1 MTEGGFN
8 EFEMVGRNEGFEN
21 YSREQL
27 VGEYNKLKS
36 DYNELKDEWLTHDMP
51 CDIKVIFLEN

>member
-1 MTEGGFN
+1 
-8 EFEMVGRNEGFEN
+8 MVGRNEGFEN

-36 DYNELKDEWLTHDMP
+36 DYNELKDELLTHDMP